1 MLRAPIWITSACS
14 ASSDAWLESS
24 SSVTTGSPVSAR
36 ASARI
41 SSPGAPSPLN
51 ANGDVRGLNA
61 PPRSMQ
67 APAAATVRATPS
79 VCSRDSTVHG
89 PAISANVAGPP
100 IVWPSTANTVGS
112 WWASS
117 DEASLYGR
125 EIGTTRSTP
134 AMPSSPSSRTPSGS
148 PIAPIAVVSSPGSTS
163 TCTPVASR
171 RDLTAAISASVASG
185 VITIITAPRSGSEAE
200 LAHPELVGPEVVGQL
215 VADGAR
221 HLVAQQVGIVPEVT
235 QQRVAEDDDAV
246 RVVVPGHRVAL
257 VEAVGAVAA
266 AAVGDHDRDVV
277 ERLDEQVRQVVERL
291 AHELLE
297 VRGVVRVAL
306 QEVGLVGLGRQV
318 VARELLGADDQP
330 L

>member
-1 MLRAPIWITSACS
+1 MLRAPIWTTSACS
-14 ASSDAWLESS
+14 AMASACWESRN
-24 SSVTTGSPVSAR
+24 SVTTGSPVSAR

-41 SSPGAPSPLN
+41 SSASRPSPLN

-61 PPRSMQ
+61 PPRSIE
-67 APAAATVRATPS
+67 APPSRTTRATSS

-89 PAISANVAGPP
+89 PAIRQNVAGPP
-100 IVWPSTANTVGS
+100 TSRPSTANVVGS

-117 DEASLYGR
+117 EEASLYGR

-163 TCTPVASR
+163 TCTPVVSS

-185 VITIITAPRSGSEAE
+185 VMTIITRPRSGSDAE
-200 LAHPELVGPEVVGQL
+200 LAHAELVGPQVMGEL

-221 HLVAQQVGIVPEVT
+221 HLVAQKLGVMPEVA

-246 RVVVPGHRVAL
+246 GVVVARGGVAL
-257 VEAVGAVAA
+257 VEAVRAVAA
-266 AAVGDHDRDVV
+266 PAVGDDDGDVV
-277 ERLDEQVRQVVERL
+277 ERLD
-291 AHELLE
+291 
-297 VRGVVRVAL
+297 
-306 QEVGLVGLGRQV
+306 QEVGQV
-318 VARELLGADDQP
+318 V
-330 L
+330 